1 MPLVNYCK
9 KCKAETPLGESCPYC
24 GGKLAQTGEQIS
36 FGVMCRPEK
45 EWFAWNNLLRI
56 VLPVW
61 LLVFVIVV
69 AAEGADLARIEN
81 EIKTMPNYF
90 ADYDTTVTFIT
101 KEELMRDHKGM
112 PHGGSVIRNGTT
124 GKDGENTH
132 TVEFSLSLDSNP
144 EFTGSVLLAYARAVY
159 RMRGM
164 GTTGCITVFDV
175 PPVMLSPL
183 SREEMRKSM
192 L

>member
-36 FGVMCRPEK
+36 FGVMRRPEK

-69 AAEGADLARIEN
+69 AAEGAAAGPD
-81 EIKTMPNYF
+81 
-90 ADYDTTVTFIT
+90 
-101 KEELMRDHKGM
+101 G
-112 PHGGSVIRNGTT
+112 VI
-124 GKDGENTH
+124 
-132 TVEFSLSLDSNP
+132 
-144 EFTGSVLLAYARAVY
+144 
-159 RMRGM
+159 
-164 GTTGCITVFDV
+164 
-175 PPVMLSPL
+175 VMLTNSACTPESSP
-183 SREEMRKSM
+183 SI
-192 L
+192 